1 MSRKKVDAVVWKEGN
16 WFVAK
21 TIGLELA
28 SQGKTRKEAL
38 NNLQEALDLLL
49 EGENTKIPSNSLP
62 SDVQLKQV
70 YA

>member
-1 MSRKKVDAVVWKEGN
+1 MIWREGD

-28 SQGKTRKEAL
+28 SQGKTRREAL
-38 NNLQEALDLLL
+38 KNLQEALKLFLENEGIRLPPQLIFKDLKL
-49 EGENTKIPSNSLP
+49 SR
-62 SDVQLKQV
+62 V

>member
-1 MSRKKVDAVVWKEGN
+1 MTYKFTASITKEGK

-28 SQGKTRKEAL
+28 SQGRTEKEAL
-38 NNLQEALDLLL
+38 KNLQEALDLLL
-49 EGENTKIPSNSLP
+49 QDEGSKLPLTSIP
-62 SDVQLKQV
+62 QGAELKQV